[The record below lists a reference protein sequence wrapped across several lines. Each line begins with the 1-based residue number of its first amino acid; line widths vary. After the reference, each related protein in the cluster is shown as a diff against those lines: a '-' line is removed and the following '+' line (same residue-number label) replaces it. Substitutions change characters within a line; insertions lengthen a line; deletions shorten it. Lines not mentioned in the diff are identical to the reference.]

1 MDQNHYCYFPL
12 NQNEAVRYW
21 QLSAISSQR
30 YDVPNAP
37 MSGEMD
43 PFFFLN
49 QHKNFIPHTYP
60 CRTQFQQH
68 YALDE

>member
-37 MSGEMD
+37 MSVKWIR
-43 PFFFLN
+43 FSF
-49 QHKNFIPHTYP
+49 
-60 CRTQFQQH
+60 
-68 YALDE
+68 